1 MIRLYK
7 CDLSTIDIE
16 SSMNNVWSRFP
27 HLFQQPVIKNVLQ
40 HVVNDNAHGNLLVQR
55 SGQGKSTVYQ
65 TIGNIL
71 RGVAVII
78 QPTLALS
85 ADQKS
90 KIDFAKITDYAV
102 VGIQCDS
109 IKSTLASELLE
120 KTLLNIDHSTTA
132 NIYLFVSPET
142 LLKDQWIKLLMNL
155 ISNKVMR
162 LLVVDEV
169 HPFLTAVQNLLN
181 SEAIIIKL
189 VTYLRLS
196 SVLLI
201 DSLRK

>member
-1 MIRLYK
+1 M
-7 CDLSTIDIE
+7 
-16 SSMNNVWSRFP
+16 
-27 HLFQQPVIKNVLQ
+27 
-40 HVVNDNAHGNLLVQR
+40 NDNAHGNLLVQY

-90 KIDFAKITDYAV
+90 EIDFAKITDYAI

-109 IKSTLASELLE
+109 IKSTLAFELLE
-120 KTLLNIDHSTTA
+120 KTLLNVDDSTTA
-132 NIYLFVSPET
+132 NIFLFVSPET
-142 LLKDQWIKLLMNL
+142 LLKDQWIKLLMKL

-169 HPFLTAVQNLLN
+169 HLFVEFGMSFRKSICDLKKVLFDQLWKDKLQ
-181 SEAIIIKL
+181 IKL
-189 VTYLRLS
+189 SVPIIFMSTTFNVEYMKYLKLMTGIS
-196 SVLLI
+196 I
-201 DSLRK
+201 NDDNIHWGA